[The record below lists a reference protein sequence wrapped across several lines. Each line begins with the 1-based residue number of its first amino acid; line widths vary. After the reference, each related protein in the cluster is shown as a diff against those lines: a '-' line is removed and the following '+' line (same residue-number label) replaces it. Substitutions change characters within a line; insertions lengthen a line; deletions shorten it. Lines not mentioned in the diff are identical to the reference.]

1 MPEQFDAYNTD
12 FKKLIPIIYQC
23 GYLTIKDVRRI
34 GFHKAYKLD
43 FANAEAAKGFLT
55 LTNNN

>member
-12 FKKLIPIIYQC
+12 FKKLLPIIYQC

-34 GFHKAYKLD
+34 GFRNAYKLD
-43 FANAEAAKGFLT
+43 FANAEATKGFLT